1 MREDSGAYLY
11 NARAPLISCVALGKM
26 HDFSESVSF
35 SKMELMAGTASL
47 DSCEIFMRKS
57 T

>member
-1 MREDSGAYLY
+1 VREDSGAYLY